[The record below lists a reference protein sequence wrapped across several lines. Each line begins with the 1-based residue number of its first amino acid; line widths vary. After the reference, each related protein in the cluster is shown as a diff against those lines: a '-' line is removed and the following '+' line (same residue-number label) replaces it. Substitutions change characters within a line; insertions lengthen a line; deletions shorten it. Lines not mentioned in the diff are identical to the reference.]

1 MRPIGGLEAPEP
13 GGKTGARARPRPGTS
28 ELRRQQTGQH
38 LRDNAHLQLNI
49 IRRCVM
55 WGHTNIGK
63 IFSLIL
69 LIILDTISSLSLTA
83 IEVPK
88 YAKVVA

>member
-1 MRPIGGLEAPEP
+1 
-13 GGKTGARARPRPGTS
+13 
-28 ELRRQQTGQH
+28 
-38 LRDNAHLQLNI
+38 
-49 IRRCVM
+49 M

-88 YAKVVA
+88 YAKV